1 MTDKEKEKEP
11 QEGEEE
17 EEKELIQ
24 YSGNYGGIDQDS
36 KFWDDFEEMGED
48 ELLKHKIV
56 KIKIFTGDL
65 SGKKAI
71 FGIDVTFKNLSTGEI
86 KKTQEHRGSEQFLDS
101 KEIEIGPDEYLT
113 DFHIRFTNDADYIS
127 QLGFKTNKEKS
138 ILEGSEEGED
148 KTILSNGGDNIIIGT
163 FGCLNK
169 KLDAM
174 GVLFISKKEYFK
186 KKLFRFFMLR
196 NLVKKDEKF
205 KKTWDEKY
213 NELPNDFKYLW
224 RTVNLPDTAFA
235 PIIKY
240 CYL

>member
-1 MTDKEKEKEP
+1 MTD
-11 QEGEEE
+11 QEEVQEE

-24 YSGNYGGIDQDS
+24 YSGNFGGIAQES
-36 KFWDDFEEMGED
+36 QCWDDYEEMGEE

-56 KIKIFTGDL
+56 KIKIFTGEF

-71 FGIDVTFKNLSTGEI
+71 FGIDVTYKNLSTGEI

-101 KEIEIGPDEYLT
+101 KELEIGPNDYLIN
-113 DFHIRFTNDADYIS
+113 FHIRFTNDADYIS
-127 QLGFKTNKEKS
+127 QLGFETNLKKS

-148 KTILSNGGDNIIIGT
+148 KTITSNGGDNIIVGT

-174 GVLFISKKEYFK
+174 GFLFISKKEYFK

-196 NLVKKDEKF
+196 NLVKKDAKF

-213 NELPNDFKYLW
+213 KELPNDFKYLW
-224 RTVNLPDTAFA
+224 RAVNLPDAAFT

>member
-1 MTDKEKEKEP
+1 MTEQNEV
-11 QEGEEE
+11 QEEE
-17 EEKELIQ
+17 GKELIQ
-24 YSGNYGGIDQDS
+24 YSGNFGGIDQES
-36 KFWDDFEEMGED
+36 KFWDDYEEMGEE

-56 KIKIFTGDL
+56 KIKIFTGEF

-71 FGIDVTFKNLSTGEI
+71 FGIDVTYKNLSTGEI

-101 KEIEIGPDEYLT
+101 KELEIGPNDYLIN
-113 DFHIRFTNDADYIS
+113 FHIRFTNDADYIS
-127 QLGFKTNKEKS
+127 QLGFETNLKKS

-148 KTILSNGGDNIIIGT
+148 KTITSNGGDNIIVGT

-174 GVLFISKKEYFK
+174 GFLFISKKEYFK

-196 NLVKKDEKF
+196 NLVKKDAKF

-213 NELPNDFKYLW
+213 KELPNDFKYLW
-224 RTVNLPDTAFA
+224 RAVKLPDAAFT